1 MFPEVDKFLI
11 PFFKTSDSI
20 ISEVTMADD
29 DDDVDLYA
37 DLGGTGTIDDNVS
50 RANLP
55 HSRLRSR
62 VPDQRHSFFRV
73 QICVAASAHHHLL
86 IIITLCAYDPCQHH
100 SHVLPQED
108 DDAAGDP
115 TDLYADIL
123 GPDSDGP
130 SRASSKSSVATPASS
145 VALPPL
151 KPPGVCVLVCVSGV
165 LWSLTVCVC
174 ACACVFVYV

>member
-1 MFPEVDKFLI
+1 VPTPL
-11 PFFKTSDSI
+11 
-20 ISEVTMADD
+20 
-29 DDDVDLYA
+29 
-37 DLGGTGTIDDNVS
+37 TG
-50 RANLP
+50 
-55 HSRLRSR
+55 
-62 VPDQRHSFFRV
+62 
-73 QICVAASAHHHLL
+73 
-86 IIITLCAYDPCQHH
+86 QH
-100 SHVLPQED
+100 HVLPQDD

-165 LWSLTVCVC
+165 LWSLPVCVAVHVSLC
-174 ACACVFVYV
+174 MCDVFARTSPRRQRSLLSQEPVYSVATAATGELALWPAAVRHCECFTE